1 MKKKLCILT
10 WRPLYKWD
18 FIRLDLKELKR
29 KYDIKIFDISAII
42 FNNDDIKQLYK
53 KRGKIK
59 SFTFKNTKSAI
70 LAIKKNKFNLIIN
83 LTGIHKNHPIYKE
96 LLTKKVKILSFID
109 FQLNNHFFFPKIIKL
124 YFKYFLKKFFNL
136 FKKKTDEIVIVG
148 GDNLSN
154 KFHSIGSKVIYS
166 HSINYDY
173 LLRNKRKIN
182 EKVLKKSIAYIDSGL
197 GLHPDF
203 YLTKGINSDFNIV
216 SFSNKLNLLF
226 KKLNEFGY
234 KVYFLANPKIPKKKQ
249 NIYKNCKIIYYK
261 TPEYIKKSELVIFS
275 ISSTIEY
282 GIIFKKK
289 LLRIFS
295 KEVNAYPINVD
306 QHAGFDNFFS
316 TSALDLDKEI
326 TKKNI
331 QNKIILPSKKY
342 NKFFSKFIK
351 HPKSINLK
359 FLDIIEKLAS

>member
-1 MKKKLCILT
+1 MKKKLLILV
-10 WRPLYKWD
+10 WAPLYEWD
-18 FIRLDLKELKR
+18 SIRLDLKELNT

-42 FNNDDIKQLYK
+42 FQKFNIKKLYK
-53 KRGKIK
+53 KKGQIK
-59 SFTFKNTKSAI
+59 SFKFKNIKNVI
-70 LAIKKNKFNLIIN
+70 LAIKKNEFNLIIN
-83 LTGIHKNHPIYKE
+83 LTGIHKNHPIYNE
-96 LLTKKVKILSFID
+96 LLSKKVKILSFLD
-109 FQLNNHFFFPKIIKL
+109 FQINNYFFFPKIVKL
-124 YFKYFLKKFFNL
+124 YIRYFLKKFLNL
-136 FKKKTDEIVIVG
+136 FKKKTNEVVIVG
-148 GDNLSN
+148 GNNLLN
-154 KFHSIGSKVIYS
+154 KIHSVGRKVIYS

-173 LLRNKRKIN
+173 LLRDKRKIN
-182 EKVLKKSIAYIDSGL
+182 EKVLKKSIAYIDSGY

-203 YLTKGINSDFNIV
+203 FLSKGINDEFNIT
-216 SFSNKLNLLF
+216 SFSKKLNLFF
-226 KKLNEFGY
+226 KKLNELGY
-234 KVYFLANPKIPKKKQ
+234 KVNFLANPKIPKKKQ
-249 NIYKNCKIIYYK
+249 NIYKHCKIIYYK

-275 ISSTIEY
+275 SSSTIEY

-306 QHAGFDNFFS
+306 QNAGFENFFS

-331 QNKIILPSKKY
+331 QNKIISPSKKY
-342 NKFFSKFIK
+342 NKFLSKFTK